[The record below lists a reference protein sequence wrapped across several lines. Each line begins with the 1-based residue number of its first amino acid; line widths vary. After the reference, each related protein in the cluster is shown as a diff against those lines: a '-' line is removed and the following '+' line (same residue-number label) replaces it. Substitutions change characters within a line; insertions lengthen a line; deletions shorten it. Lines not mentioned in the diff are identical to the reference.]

1 MLGRLGF
8 AGAAALVFASS
19 CGGHSGTFA
28 GPSAGAGGKI
38 ATASG
43 AGGNLPNAGAC
54 AAACGGRAGR
64 ADGAGRSGRG
74 GAASGG
80 AESVVGD
87 SGEGGVARAGEAGQG
102 GETSSGS
109 GDGGMGGDDEANAG
123 MGGEGLPP
131 ASEMLTITKVA
142 VYQAT
147 EVTLLRNGAAV
158 QPNAPIV
165 ANREAL
171 VRVWVRPD
179 PVWTARTIAG
189 ELDVTA
195 GTSSRVAKVASEVSA
210 TSTDDDLGST
220 FTFALRANEVTD
232 TAKLAVT
239 LREANGVDE
248 LDRWPKVLDF
258 TLGAQSSK
266 GDFLVTVVPLVAGGH
281 TPELGTQTLARFQRY
296 LSHVYPASD
305 VEMTVRSAVTFTGTL
320 SPDGTGWDDAL
331 DALLATRDA
340 DAPAPNVYYYGV
352 LTPAETFGQY
362 CTSGC
367 IVGLA
372 NVAGPDE
379 AEYRGAIGTG
389 YFGGNADTSSPETMA
404 HELGHALGRDHA
416 PCGDPDDVD
425 LGYPYLAG
433 QIGVLGYDGKL
444 LLDKDSYRDEM
455 SYCVP
460 VWISDYTWSGLFE
473 RIRYVNGGGA
483 ALRVVGAAAAAGRYR
498 TLLLRADGSLHWG
511 HERHLAAAPGGA
523 ATTVE
528 LLAASGA
535 VIALVAATFAPFDHV
550 AGGFLNVPA
559 APLDEPG
566 VVSVRVNGTVL
577 PVR

>member
-1 MLGRLGF
+1 MLGRLGL
-8 AGAAALVFASS
+8 AGAAVLAFASS
-19 CGGHSGTFA
+19 CGGHSDVLA
-28 GPSAGAGGKI
+28 GRSAGGGGKM
-38 ATASG
+38 AAASG
-43 AGGNLPNAGAC
+43 AGGKLANAGDC
-54 AAACGGRAGR
+54 AACGGRAGR
-64 ADGAGRSGRG
+64 ADVGGRSGRG
-74 GAASGG
+74 GASNGG
-80 AESVVGD
+80 AASVGGD
-87 SGEGGVARAGEAGQG
+87 SGEGGVTPAGEAGQG
-102 GETSSGS
+102 GETSTGGS
-109 GDGGMGGDDEANAG
+109 AGGMGGNDEPNAG
-123 MGGEGLPP
+123 MGGEGQPP
-131 ASEMLTITKVA
+131 APETLAITKVA

-147 EVTLLRNGAAV
+147 EVTLLRDGALV
-158 QPNAPIV
+158 PPNAPVV

-195 GTSSRVAKVASEVSA
+195 GTSSRVAKAAREVDA
-210 TSTDDDLGST
+210 ASTDDDLGST

-232 TAKLAVT
+232 TAKLSVT

-248 LDRWPKVLDF
+248 LDRWPKGLDF

-266 GDFLVTVVPLVAGGH
+266 GDFLVTVVPLVVGGH
-281 TPELGTQTLARFQRY
+281 APDLGVQTLARFQRY

-305 VEMTVRSAVTFTGTL
+305 VDMTVRAAVTFAGTL
-320 SPDGTGWDDAL
+320 ASDGTGWDDAL

-352 LTPAETFGQY
+352 LTPAATFGQY
-362 CTSGC
+362 CTGGC
-367 IVGLA
+367 IVGLS

-379 AEYRGAIGTG
+379 VEYRGAIGTG

-425 LGYPYLAG
+425 LDYPYLAG

-444 LLDKDSYRDEM
+444 LLDKDGYRDEM

-460 VWISDYTWSGLFE
+460 VWISDYTWSGIFE

-483 ALRVVGAAAAAGRYR
+483 ALRVVGAAPAAQRYR
-498 TLLLRADGSLHWG
+498 TLLLRADGSMHWG
-511 HERHLAAAPGGA
+511 HERHLAAPPGGA
-523 ATTVE
+523 LRTVE
-528 LLAASGA
+528 LLDASGA
-535 VIALVAATFAPFDHV
+535 VITVVAASFAAFDHL

-559 APLDEPG
+559 APLDAPDVAG
-566 VVSVRVNGTVL
+566 VRVNGVVL